1 MPVSAMPASRPPPVA
16 RNPFADPT
24 GPPPPPKSSGGTK
37 YSTPREG
44 RDGSGRSADLPSR
57 ARPARSQ
64 TSAGS
69 PASRPA
75 PAAQRSMSAQDSAH
89 RSGEKSKNHKSKKPS
104 MHADVIDRLDFS
116 GVGPMFHHDGP
127 FDAAAPSRNKTRQ
140 KAPMYAWTG
149 EDALDRPSHDG
160 PYAAASPTNAD
171 YMNHAHVDPPKKQ
184 VDAIAEAWGIH
195 EPEPFEDFSAGGGGE
210 RATYSAINRE
220 RDRDRDRDHKRA
232 HEDRPRNQRRPTAIP
247 PPAPIFGDESL
258 AQEEVFAAPT
268 SPSGGAGLGRNKS
281 LMQRIRKMRDAP
293 NVPVG
298 APGGPTA
305 AFDESEQRGAS
316 LGGRPT
322 QRTKP
327 AQYGRSQSQ
336 TRGPGPTSPDSF
348 VYVDDPKMKD
358 LPAAPADLSPRSG
371 HSEEG
376 YFSSNPNGGGG
387 GVGRKGSIMR
397 RMRGVVGR
405 K

>member
-1 MPVSAMPASRPPPVA
+1 MPVSAMPASRPPPVS
-16 RNPFADPT
+16 RNPFADPA
-24 GPPPPPKSSGGTK
+24 GPPLPPKASGGAK

-44 RDGSGRSADLPSR
+44 RDGTGRSADSPSR

-69 PASRPA
+69 PAPRP
-75 PAAQRSMSAQDSAH
+75 PPVTSRSMSAQDSAH
-89 RSGEKSKNHKSKKPS
+89 RSGDKPKNHKSKKPS

-127 FDAAAPSRNKTRQ
+127 FDAAAPSRNKSRQ
-140 KAPMYAWTG
+140 KAPMFAWTG

-160 PYAAASPTNAD
+160 PYAAASPKNAD
-171 YMNHAHVDPPKKQ
+171 YMNHAYADPPKKQ

-210 RATYSAINRE
+210 RATYSTINRE
-220 RDRDRDRDHKRA
+220 PKRS
-232 HEDRPRNQRRPTAIP
+232 HEERPRNARRPTAIP
-247 PPAPIFGDESL
+247 PPAPIFGDEPL
-258 AQEEVFAAPT
+258 PQEEMGPSSYAAPS
-268 SPSGGAGLGRNKS
+268 SPNGGAGLGRNKS

-305 AFDESEQRGAS
+305 AFDEPERGAS
-316 LGGRPT
+316 LGGRP
-322 QRTKP
+322 RERSKP

-348 VYVDDPKMKD
+348 VYVDDPKMKE
-358 LPAAPADLSPRSG
+358 LPVAPADLSPRSG

-376 YFSSNPNGGGG
+376 YFSSATTGGGG